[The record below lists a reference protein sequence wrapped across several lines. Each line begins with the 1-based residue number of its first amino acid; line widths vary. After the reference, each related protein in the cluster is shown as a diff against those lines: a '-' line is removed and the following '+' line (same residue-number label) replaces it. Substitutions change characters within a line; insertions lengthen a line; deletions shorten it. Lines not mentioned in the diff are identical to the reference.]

1 MQASQSLIFLPDLDL
16 AEAEQGKV
24 EAQYRVGLYNR
35 EQKNYTDAVK
45 WLQKASSQ
53 GHTESLYTLAMLYE
67 TGEGIAQNTIAAL
80 KFYRKA
86 AEQGHAE
93 AKNKVM
99 ALYQLIKTNT
109 LPTQQQTPVFLI
121 KPVIL
126 SKPITAVNNNTITPI
141 LPAKP
146 LNIIYEKQV
155 EKATPEDSSND
166 SDDSDDDS
174 PSSYAYSQTSQMWI
188 TKTKYDPNAWTRS
201 QLNSSMATNA
211 WHRKMDTWRK

>member
-1 MQASQSLIFLPDLDL
+1 MQAQQSLIFLPEIDL
-16 AEAEQGKV
+16 ADAEQGEL

-35 EQKNYTDAVK
+35 EQKNYPEAVK
-45 WLQKASSQ
+45 WLQQAGSQ
-53 GHTESLYTLAMLYE
+53 GHTESLYTLAKLYE
-67 TGEGIAQNTIAAL
+67 TGEGIAQNTIEAL
-80 KFYRKA
+80 KLYRRL

-99 ALYQLIKTNT
+99 ALYPLIKTNT
-109 LPTQQQTPVFLI
+109 SPTQHQAPVFLI

-126 SKPITAVNNNTITPI
+126 GKPIPPVNNNAITPI
-141 LPAKP
+141 FPAKP
-146 LNIIYEKQV
+146 PKIIYEKQI
-155 EKATPEDSSND
+155 EKATPEVSSDD

-174 PSSYAYSQTSQMWI
+174 PSSYSYSQTSQMWI
-188 TKTKYDPNAWTRS
+188 TKTKYDPNAGSRS